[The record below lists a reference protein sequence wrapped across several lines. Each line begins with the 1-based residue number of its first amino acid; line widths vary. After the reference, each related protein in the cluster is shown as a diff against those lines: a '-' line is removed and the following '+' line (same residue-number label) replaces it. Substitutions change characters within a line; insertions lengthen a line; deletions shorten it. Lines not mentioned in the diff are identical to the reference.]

1 MNNYLEILNE
11 NIEAVKAGGYAEEL
25 MPLLQWLKHWRPAQ
39 DGEAMVEYI
48 TSAEIQS
55 TMSELMNIDL
65 NLISTTMWRLGYEVS
80 VAATHPAWAMI
91 MTD

>member
-1 MNNYLEILNE
+1 MN
-11 NIEAVKAGGYAEEL
+11 V
-25 MPLLQWLKHWRPAQ
+25 
-39 DGEAMVEYI
+39 
-48 TSAEIQS
+48 
-55 TMSELMNIDL
+55 DL